1 MPAETLIALFA
12 LAATAAW
19 TPGPNNLMLA
29 ASGANFGL
37 RRSLP
42 HAFGVA
48 GGCFA
53 MMFAIA
59 AGLGAIIA
67 SSPVIKEAMRW
78 LGAALLLWFAWRIAN
93 AGRASAETR
102 ARPLTFLE
110 AAGFQWVNPK
120 AWAMMLATS
129 AQFVTGAAIWT
140 ESALCGAAFF
150 VSGVGASLV
159 WASFGVGIRRF
170 LRDDARLRAFNLL
183 MALTLVA
190 FVVFLMLGV
199 A

>member
-1 MPAETLIALFA
+1 MSAETLVALFA

-59 AGLGAIIA
+59 AGLGAVIA
-67 SSPVIKEAMRW
+67 ASPLLKDAMRW
-78 LGAALLLWFAWRIAN
+78 AGAALLLWFAWRIAN
-93 AGRASAETR
+93 AGRSNAEAR
-102 ARPLTFLE
+102 SRPLSFFE

-140 ESALCGAAFF
+140 ESALCGLAFLVMG
-150 VSGVGASLV
+150 VSASIV
-159 WASFGVGIRRF
+159 WASFGVGIGR
-170 LRDDARLRAFNLL
+170 LLQDDARLRIFNLV
-183 MALTLVA
+183 MALTLVI
-190 FVVFLMLGV
+190 FVALLLRGDV
-199 A
+199 